1 MTQRKL
7 TRGQVLGAAGAGA
20 AGLAASTAAVV
31 GVATLDRERAPQLAS
46 ALRARLAPG
55 GVPAG
60 EPRASGW
67 KRAEAIRVELLPQ
80 QVSPPSLARADVRS
94 LVVRALHDGRS
105 LGFLL
110 EWEDDEADELPG
122 IARFQDAAAVQLPAR
137 AGGTPPPVTMGAPG
151 APVHLVQW
159 RASWQRDL
167 ASGRTGVTE
176 LFPAAATEI
185 YPEDLLDAEVARL
198 WSPAA
203 ATGNPLAVAHPSAI
217 EELVAE
223 GFGSATTIPPTGARG
238 AGAWSDGRWRVA
250 VAVPLARGAAGARIE
265 PGSTWPVA
273 FAVWSGSRGNR
284 GGRKQFADWVAVT
297 LEPA

>member
-7 TRGQVLGAAGAGA
+7 TRGQALGAVGAGA

-31 GVATLDRERAPQLAS
+31 GVATLDRERSPLLAT
-46 ALRARLAPG
+46 ALTARVAPG
-55 GVPAG
+55 GVPAE

-67 KRAEAIRVELLPQ
+67 ERAEAIRVELLPQ
-80 QVSPPSLARADVRS
+80 QISPPTLARAAVDS
-94 LVVRALHDGRS
+94 LVIRALHDGRS

-110 EWEDDEADELPG
+110 EWEDDRADELPG
-122 IARFQDAAAVQLPAR
+122 IARFQDAAAVQLPTR
-137 AGGTPPPVTMGAPG
+137 AGAAPPPITMGGPG

-176 LFPAAATEI
+176 LYPDSATEI

-203 ATGNPLAVAHPSAI
+203 ETGNPLATARESAV
-217 EELVAE
+217 EELVAA

-238 AGAWSDGRWRVA
+238 AGAWSDGRWQVA
-250 VAVPLARGAAGARIE
+250 VAVPLERGAAGASIE
-265 PGSTWPVA
+265 PGTTWPAA
-273 FAVWSGSRGNR
+273 FAVWAGSRSNR

-297 LEPA
+297 LEQS